1 MLGHCRHL
9 DYRLDMNGQTTE
21 IFHGRDRETNLEAEA
36 HSHALHIRPVHGRM
50 RNYSEGVVQIVI
62 VDCE

>member
-1 MLGHCRHL
+1 MDVIVR
-9 DYRLDMNGQTTE
+9 
-21 IFHGRDRETNLEAEA
+21 TNLEAEA
-36 HSHALHIRPVHGRM
+36 HSHALHIHPVHGRM

>member
-1 MLGHCRHL
+1 MDVIVR
-9 DYRLDMNGQTTE
+9 
-21 IFHGRDRETNLEAEA
+21 TNLEAEA
-36 HSHALHIRPVHGRM
+36 HSHALHIHLVHGRK